1 MGYFSDNYDKL
12 RFPIADGPRPGF
24 RTAQV
29 AAAHAVSA
37 HFFGSKQPAI
47 VTMPTGA
54 GKTTVLITVAFL
66 LRAER
71 VLVLTPSRLVREQI
85 AENFRVL
92 LDLKKI
98 EALPVDLDGPR
109 VFVTDSE
116 VGSDGAWDSLRQF
129 DVVVA
134 TVPSVSPRDGAIPAP
149 PADLFDLVLVDEAHH
164 APAKTWSRLLDL
176 LQDARQALFTATPFR
191 RDEKEIKGKFV
202 FTYDLRRAYEDRVF
216 GDITYKPVR
225 RPPGTPSA
233 DVAIALATE
242 AKFRADR
249 DAGLEHLVMVRADSL
264 PRARELLD
272 IYEHNTG
279 LRLAFV
285 NGKHSLAHVKRVIA
299 KLQGNELDGIVCVN
313 MFGEG
318 FNLPNLKIA
327 AVHSPHKSLAVTLQ
341 FIGRF
346 ARTGQANIGGA
357 TFLAE
362 PASSGGEIDE
372 LYETGA
378 IWRTIVQNLGAA
390 RVEEEV
396 QTREVL
402 DSFQVDAAP
411 DMADFS
417 LYTVRPYFHV
427 KIFATSDGVDLS
439 AEPDL
444 PGKLQVIYRGISNPH
459 GAAVYLTR
467 EAIRSPWSTDERFTN
482 VAYDLFIFHYNT
494 DAKLLFICSSRRN
507 AELYNRLAKDLVIGR
522 PRPLSNSSINRVL
535 NDLDAAEFF
544 SVGMRKRHKLGQFES
559 YRTITGPSGDRAIQE
574 ADGRLYDRGH
584 CFGKAL
590 DDGNAITIGVSSA
603 SKVWSNTSDQ
613 IPELLNWCNRLAA
626 KIATNRAAVTGS
638 RLDLLALG
646 EELTQVPAG
655 VIAMTW
661 AARVYYDPPPVLYR
675 SAAGNVVERSLLDFG
690 LKIAESQEGSTIF
703 AISNADLSWLGRF
716 ALGDADLFSP
726 ASEDEPELIVHRA
739 NEDITLQEYLN
750 EEMPSFF
757 CSDLSAI
764 EGTTRFPAPPALQV
778 FSDDL
783 VEAVDWEAATVDI
796 TREKP
801 GAGAGRSLF
810 EWLQERLLASCA
822 EVVFCDDGAGEVAD
836 FLSIQETAA
845 GPRVK
850 MFHCKASGEPQAGN
864 RVNDLYEVCG
874 QAVKSSVWIR
884 TEHLLARLRHRTTL
898 PSVTGYIR
906 GDDDTAARILAL
918 QARQQTQFEIYI
930 VQPSVMKDERHANI
944 SNLLAATRDYLLQ
957 GGIESFGVIGS

>member
-1 MGYFSDNYDKL
+1 MGYFYDHYDKL
-12 RFPIADGPRPGF
+12 RFPIAMGTRPGF
-24 RTAQV
+24 RPAQI
-29 AAAHAVSA
+29 AAAQAVA
-37 HFFGSKQPAI
+37 THFFNARQQAI

-54 GKTTVLITVAFL
+54 GKSTVLIAVAFM

-85 AENFRVL
+85 AENFRLL

-98 EALPVDLDGPR
+98 NALPADLDGPR
-109 VFVTDSE
+109 VFATEGE
-116 VGSDGAWDSLRQF
+116 VGSDGEWEGLRQF

-164 APAKTWSRLLDL
+164 SPAKTWSRLLDL
-176 LQDARQALFTATPFR
+176 LQNAKQALFTATPFR

-216 GDITYKPVR
+216 GDITFEPVR
-225 RPPGTPSA
+225 RPPGGASI
-233 DVAIALATE
+233 DVAIARATE

-249 DAGLEHLVMVRADSL
+249 AAGLEHLVMVRADTL
-264 PRARELLD
+264 PRAKELED
-272 IYEHNTG
+272 IYAQNTD

-285 NGKHSLAHVKRVIA
+285 NGKHTLTHVKRIIG
-299 KLQGNELDGIVCVN
+299 KLQGGELDGIVCVN

-378 IWRTIVQNLGAA
+378 VWRTIVQNLGAA

-402 DSFQVDAAP
+402 DSFEVEAVP

-417 LYTVRPYFHV
+417 LYTVRPYFHA
-427 KIFATSDGVDLS
+427 KIFSSPDGADLTV
-439 AEPDL
+439 EPDL
-444 PGKLQVIYRGISNPH
+444 PEKLQIIYRGISNPH

-482 VAYDLFIFHYNT
+482 VAYDLFIFHYNA
-494 DAKLLFICSSRRN
+494 DARLLFICSSRRN
-507 AELYNRLAKDLVIGR
+507 AELYNRLAKDLVNGR

-544 SVGMRKRHKLGQFES
+544 NVGMRKRHKLGQYES
-559 YRTITGPSGDRAIQE
+559 YRIITGPSGDRAIQE
-574 ADGRLYDRGH
+574 TDGRLYDRGH

-590 DDGNAITIGVSSA
+590 DDGNSVTIGVSSA

-626 KIATNRAAVTGS
+626 KIATNRATVTGS
-638 RLDLLALG
+638 GLDLLSAG
-646 EELTQVPAG
+646 QELLEVPAG
-655 VIAMTW
+655 VIAMNW
-661 AARVYYDPPPVLYR
+661 AAPVYYDPPPVFYQ
-675 SAAGNVVERSLLDFG
+675 NVHGRVIERDLLDFD
-690 LKIAESQEGSTIF
+690 LQIVESREGMVIF
-703 AISNADLSWLGRF
+703 AITNADITWRGEFSLG
-716 ALGDADLFSP
+716 GGDLFQAASP
-726 ASEDEPELIVHRA
+726 DEPDLIVHRA
-739 NEDITLQEYLN
+739 NEDITVQEYLN
-750 EEMPSFF
+750 EELPSFF

-764 EGTTRFPAPPALQV
+764 EGLSRFPTPTVLQA

-783 VEAVDWEAATVDI
+783 VEVIDWEVADVDI

-801 GAGAGRSLF
+801 REGTGRSLF
-810 EWLQERLLASCA
+810 EWLQERLLASGA
-822 EVVFCDDGAGEVAD
+822 EVVFCDDGSGEIAD
-836 FLSIQETAA
+836 FIAIHETAA
-845 GPRVK
+845 GTRVK
-850 MFHCKASGEPQAGN
+850 MFHCKASGESQPGN
-864 RVNDLYEVCG
+864 RVDDLYEVCG

-884 TEHLLARLRHRTTL
+884 TEQLLNRLRHRATL
-898 PSVTGYIR
+898 PSVTGYLR
-906 GDDDTAARILAL
+906 GDEDAAARILAV
-918 QARQQTQFEIYI
+918 QNRQQTQFEIYI
-930 VQPSVMKDERHANI
+930 VQPMVQKHGRRDDI
-944 SNLLAATRDYLLQ
+944 SNLLAAARDYLLQ
-957 GGIESFGVIGS
+957 GGIEVFGVIGS